1 MTYIEHIK
9 DVINC
14 CRLKYEFE
22 IKQNDCI
29 IFYNKKADRKLI
41 KEYLNKMFN
50 DTDILRIEHEDFYII
65 NINRCM
71 QYSKRVSYEYII
83 NNNEEFIIPKFI

>member
-29 IFYNKKADRKLI
+29 IFYSKKADRKLI

-50 DTDILRIEHEDFYII
+50 DTNILRIEHEDFYII
-65 NINRCM
+65 NMNRYKIYNERMNFKYMINDNERIG
-71 QYSKRVSYEYII
+71 QWKR
-83 NNNEEFIIPKFI
+83 